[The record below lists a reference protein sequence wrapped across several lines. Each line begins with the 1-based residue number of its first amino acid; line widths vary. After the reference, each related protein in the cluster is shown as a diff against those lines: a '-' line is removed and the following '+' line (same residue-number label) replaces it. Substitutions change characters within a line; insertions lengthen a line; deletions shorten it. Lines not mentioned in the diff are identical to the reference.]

1 MRALSAL
8 PLFVLASPRCTDS
21 CIMGGVILLQAEQ
34 SKGFLDGPRSPLRFQ
49 EVTCITELN
58 GSIEV

>member
-8 PLFVLASPRCTDS
+8 LLFVLASPRCTDS
-21 CIMGGVILLQAEQ
+21 CIMGRVILLQAEQ
-34 SKGFLDGPRSPLRFQ
+34 SKGFLDGSRSSLRFQ
-49 EVTCITELN
+49 EVTCITELS